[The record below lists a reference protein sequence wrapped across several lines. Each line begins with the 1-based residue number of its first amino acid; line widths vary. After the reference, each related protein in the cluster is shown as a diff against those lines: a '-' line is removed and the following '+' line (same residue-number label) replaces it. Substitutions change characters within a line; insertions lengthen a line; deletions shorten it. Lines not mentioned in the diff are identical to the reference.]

1 MANIEAMV
9 EKLIE
14 NTIEELGYILYD
26 VEYAKEGKDYFL
38 RIYIDNINGITL
50 DDCEKVNN
58 SIIDILDEAD
68 YIKTQYFLEV
78 SSSGVE
84 KVLRK
89 DKQLQNHIGEL
100 IQLKLF
106 IGINGEKQLIGFLKN
121 FDDKNI
127 VINQEDN
134 ENIENL
140 IEIPRKNI
148 SLIKTVYEW

>member
-1 MANIEAMV
+1 LANIEAMV